1 MLSSFWNIIAVTP
14 LKETIMLQMNNF
26 GSSARRG
33 IRTNGRAVV
42 ALLVATATFGIH
54 GAAFGGTVVLD
65 YDGQASYGGHAIH
78 GGGSVPLTLNGSSV
92 GSVGNGGGFIWDLVS
107 NDSPA
112 IPFISAPAGTT
123 GPDSNNA
130 GQQDILTFCLQLN
143 QHLSNGNN
151 TFIPKDL
158 SLAPT
163 PTNALLHNPMGAD
176 SAWLISR
183 LWKLSF
189 QDALTSTV
197 KAAAFQLAIW
207 KLEYDVNSSNFGA
220 GLLRTTALSNSVV
233 TQAVSYLNAVFPSY
247 NDFKAN
253 GTNYARASLIALTT
267 ESGQDQVAEI
277 EPPIIIVG
285 NPVPEPGSIA
295 VWLLAG
301 VTLGLTAV
309 RKSRAVR
316 L

>member
-1 MLSSFWNIIAVTP
+1 MFFTNNSESRVQRRFW
-14 LKETIMLQMNNF
+14 LK
-26 GSSARRG
+26 AR
-33 IRTNGRAVV
+33 AAV
-42 ALLVATATFGIH
+42 ALLVAASTFSIH

-65 YDGQASYGGHAIH
+65 YDGQASYGGHPIF
-78 GGGSVPLTLNGSSV
+78 GGGSVPLTLNGSGV

-107 NDSPA
+107 NDSPP

-143 QHLSNGNN
+143 QYLSNGDN

-158 SLAPT
+158 SQAPT

-189 QDALTSTV
+189 QDALTTTV
-197 KAAAFQLAIW
+197 KAAAFQLSIW
-207 KLEYDVNSSNFGA
+207 KLEYDVNSSNFST
-220 GLLRTTALSNSVV
+220 GLLRTTALSDSVV
-233 TQAVSYLNAVFPSY
+233 TQAVTYLNALFPSY
-247 NDFKAN
+247 NDYKAN
-253 GTNYARASLIALTT
+253 GTNYALASLIALTT

-277 EPPIIIVG
+277 EPPIIITG
-285 NPVPEPGSIA
+285 GGVPEPSAIA
-295 VWLLAG
+295 IWLLVGAALS
-301 VTLGLTAV
+301 TQAMRRRYNSAISQSST
-309 RKSRAVR
+309 
-316 L
+316 